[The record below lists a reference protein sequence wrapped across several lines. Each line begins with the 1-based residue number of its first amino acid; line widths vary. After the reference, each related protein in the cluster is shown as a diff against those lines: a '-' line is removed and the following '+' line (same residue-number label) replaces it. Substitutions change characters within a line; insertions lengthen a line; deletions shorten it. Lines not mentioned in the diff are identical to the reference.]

1 MDALLPQDRL
11 ARQRLAQAAIIAA
24 HTPAVAARLKD
35 IDTWASPASPEEQER
50 LLQRWMNP
58 PVPEPNTTVFGGQ
71 YIPRRLLPTERI
83 LSAHFLT
90 SSGAFTKFDS
100 VLISSEYQVSY
111 IFAETLV
118 ALGHGFIPAK
128 VRLSRNPKGGVL
140 EPIGIAT
147 LYVSFSEGTE
157 FQHTL
162 APFFVDFLV
171 LDVPAVE
178 RGVYAIFGKPDIERA
193 VGTANPF

>member
-1 MDALLPQDRL
+1 M
-11 ARQRLAQAAIIAA
+11 IAA
-24 HTPAVAARLKD
+24 HTPAVAAPLKD
-35 IDTWASPASPEEQER
+35 FDTWASPASPEEQER

-58 PVPEPNTTVFGGQ
+58 PPPKPNTTAFGGQ
-71 YIPRRLLPTERI
+71 YIPRRMLPTERI
-83 LSAHFLT
+83 LSAHFLA
-90 SSGAFTKFDS
+90 SSGAFVKFDS

-128 VRLSRNPKGGVL
+128 VRPSRNPKGGPL
-140 EPIGIAT
+140 FEPIGIAT
-147 LYVSFSEGTE
+147 IYMSFSEGTE

-162 APFFVDFLV
+162 APFFVNFLV
-171 LDVPAVE
+171 LDASPVE